1 MRVFVCTAMEHVTF
15 AVNYEYNISKR

>member
-1 MRVFVCTAMEHVTF
+1 MRVFVSTAMEHVTF